1 MHIEIEDK
9 KYYFYSDFP
18 ESISKLKRTKEV
30 DLELIYFKSST
41 FTTFRLKQQPTTEPI
56 VEEQIDGDLDYL
68 LKLDK
73 LPEYVYITNNYYFWI
88 LKNCQI
94 KSKIVNRRDN
104 SFAGHD
110 RVVVKLKL
118 GFDEAWG
125 TNKRSVFERDIKL
138 QELLK

>member
-30 DLELIYFKSST
+30 DLELIYFKSSSYSK
-41 FTTFRLKQQPTTEPI
+41 FKPGQRPTTEPI
-56 VEEQIDGDLDYL
+56 VEEEIDGDLDYL

-88 LKNCQI
+88 LRNCQI
-94 KSKIVNRRDN
+94 KSKTVNTRDN
-104 SFAGHD
+104 YD

-138 QELLK
+138 AELLK

>member
-30 DLELIYFKSST
+30 DLELIYFKSSSFST
-41 FTTFRLKQQPTTEPI
+41 LKQQPTAEPI
-56 VEEQIDGDLDYL
+56 VEEQIDSDLDYL

-88 LKNCQI
+88 FKNCQI
-94 KSKIVNRRDN
+94 KSKIVNQRD
-104 SFAGHD
+104 FYD

>member
-30 DLELIYFKSST
+30 DLELIYFKSSSFST
-41 FTTFRLKQQPTTEPI
+41 FILKQQPTTEPI
-56 VEEQIDGDLDYL
+56 VEEQIDSDLDYL

-94 KSKIVNRRDN
+94 KSKIVNQRD
-104 SFAGHD
+104 FYD

>member
-1 MHIEIEDK
+1 MYIEIEDK

-30 DLELIYFKSST
+30 DLELIYFKSSS
-41 FTTFRLKQQPTTEPI
+41 FSKFKPVQQPTTEPI
-56 VEEQIDGDLDYL
+56 DEDLDYL

-94 KSKIVNRRDN
+94 KSKIVNQRD
-104 SFAGHD
+104 FYD

-125 TNKRSVFERDIKL
+125 TNKRQVFERDIKL
-138 QELLK
+138 AELLK

>member
-1 MHIEIEDK
+1 MHLEIEDK

-18 ESISKLKRTKEV
+18 QSISKLKRTKEV
-30 DLELIYFKSST
+30 DLELIYFKSIKSSK
-41 FTTFRLKQQPTTEPI
+41 FKPGQQLITET
-56 VEEQIDGDLDYL
+56 IDGDLDYL
-68 LKLDK
+68 LKLDN

-94 KSKIVNRRDN
+94 KSKTVNTRDKN
-104 SFAGHD
+104 D
-110 RVVVKLKL
+110 RVVVRLKL

-138 QELLK
+138 SELLK

>member
-9 KYYFYSDFP
+9 KYYLYSDFP
-18 ESISKLKRTKEV
+18 ESISKLKRTKEI
-30 DLELIYFKSST
+30 DLDLIYFIKSIP
-41 FTTFRLKQQPTTEPI
+41 KQQPTTEPI
-56 VEEQIDGDLDYL
+56 VEEQIDEDLDYL
-68 LKLDK
+68 IKLDK
-73 LPEYVYITNNYYFWI
+73 LPEYVYITNNFYFWI

-94 KSKIVNRRDN
+94 KSKIVNRRD

-125 TNKRSVFERDIKL
+125 TNKRAVFERDIKL

>member
-18 ESISKLKRTKEV
+18 ESISKLKRIKEV
-30 DLELIYFKSST
+30 DLELIYYNSSSYSK
-41 FTTFRLKQQPTTEPI
+41 FRPGQQPTTEPI
-56 VEEQIDGDLDYL
+56 VEEEIDEDLDYL

-94 KSKIVNRRDN
+94 KSKTVNTRDN
-104 SFAGHD
+104 YD
-110 RVVVKLKL
+110 RVVVKLKV
-118 GFDEAWG
+118 GFDEVWG

-138 QELLK
+138 AELLK

>member
-18 ESISKLKRTKEV
+18 ESISKLKRTKEI
-30 DLELIYFKSST
+30 DLDLIYFIKSIP
-41 FTTFRLKQQPTTEPI
+41 KQQPTTEPI
-56 VEEQIDGDLDYL
+56 VEEQIDSDLDYL

-94 KSKIVNRRDN
+94 KSKIVNQRD
-104 SFAGHD
+104 FYD

-125 TNKRSVFERDIKL
+125 TNKRAVFERDIKL